1 MIIMTAEESVIV
13 MIGGAGSSGGAVKEP
28 IKIPSELQYY
38 NYESSIQDYDVENG
52 SYEYGEKKTIP
63 KDSLVIKYMESWK
76 VSGNIWHYKY
86 TYYIYELVIE
96 NIDKIDEEVV
106 GINDLQTGKE
116 YRFQFNVKGG
126 R

>member
-1 MIIMTAEESVIV
+1 MTAEESVIV
-13 MIGGAGSSGGAVKEP
+13 MIGGAGSSGAVKEP
-28 IKIPSELQYY
+28 IKIPNRLQYY

-52 SYEYGEKKTIP
+52 SYEYGITHTIP
-63 KDSLVIKYMESWK
+63 KDSLVIEYYESWK

-86 TYYIYELVIE
+86 TYFIYELVIE